1 MYNKERRERE
11 DKILAWA
18 LGLGLV
24 AVLLFTNLVMSCM

>member
-18 LGLGLV
+18 LSIGLV
-24 AVLLFTNLVMSCM
+24 AVLLLTNLAMTCI

>member
-1 MYNKERRERE
+1 MYNNSRRERE
-11 DKILAWA
+11 DKVIAWA